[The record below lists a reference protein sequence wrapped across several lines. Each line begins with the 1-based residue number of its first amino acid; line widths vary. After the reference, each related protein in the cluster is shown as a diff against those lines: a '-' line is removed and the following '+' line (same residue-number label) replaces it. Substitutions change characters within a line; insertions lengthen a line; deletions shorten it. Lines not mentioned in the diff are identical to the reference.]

1 MLGMWG
7 QIVRREDSPGLLT
20 ACIICWWLNAM
31 SPQIHTLNSNSQSP
45 KSLQMVTA
53 AMKLEDIHFLEGK
66 TWRIVLLLL
75 LFSHSVM
82 SDSLWPH
89 GLQHIRLSCPSLAP
103 RICSN
108 SCPWVDDKPRQN
120 IYKQRLHFADKGPY
134 SQSYGF
140 SSSRIRL
147 WELDHE
153 EVWVLKN

>member
-1 MLGMWG
+1 MQLVTESLEDACAESSPGRERMIWVQFLKDLTEFRLLGSTLGMWG
-7 QIVRREDSPGLLT
+7 LIVRREDSPGLLT

-108 SCPWVDDKPRQN
+108 SCPWVDDKPRQH
-120 IYKQRLHFADKGPY
+120 I
-134 SQSYGF
+134 
-140 SSSRIRL
+140 
-147 WELDHE
+147 
-153 EVWVLKN
+153 